1 MKNSITAFVEFY
13 FKGEKFT
20 PSMVIDLDAVMA
32 RQGGFTPEALHRTI
46 AQHNGIGSY
55 SYELEVMESEEIQYK
70 DPHGFAQ
77 DFFDDGQFDIP
88 RFTTYWQRE
97 DIRDKLTTIANQHLG
112 IDSPKIDDKLFDALA
127 AAYQLGQQSAQQA
140 R

>member
-20 PSMVIDLDAVMA
+20 PSMVIDLDAVMT
-32 RQGGFTPEALHRTI
+32 RQGSFIPEALHRTI

-70 DPHGFAQ
+70 DPQGFTQ
-77 DFFDDGQFDIP
+77 DFFDNGQFDIP
-88 RFTTYWQRE
+88 RFSTYWQRE
-97 DIRDKLTTIANQHLG
+97 DIRDKLTSVANQHLG

-127 AAYQLGQQSAQQA
+127 AAYQLGQQAAKQS